1 MADGAHRV
9 RSSGIE
15 KSGVAAVHYDAGCP
29 GGQSRKNV
37 LAHGGVCVLIHCNE
51 IQTNNH
57 TMNAITLHLGLDV
70 HKDSITIAIAE
81 PGPKGE
87 IRLFGSITNDVDRL
101 EKALRRI
108 LKAHP
113 DAHLEVAYE
122 AGPCGFVVARR
133 LKQLDI
139 PCLVAA
145 PSLIP
150 KQPGSPFKTD
160 KRDARAIARLLR
172 AGELT
177 AVYVPEATDEAI
189 RDLCRART
197 DAVDDQRRC
206 RHRLKAFLLRHGYRY
221 QGKANWSQPHMRYLR
236 ELVLPHPAMKAI
248 LEEYLQGI
256 DAAHN
261 RVERIE
267 ASMLALLETWRLKPA
282 VQALMA
288 FRGFQLVAAMI
299 TVSELGDIHRFQ
311 HPRQLM
317 TYLGLV
323 PTEYSSGQR
332 QRLGAISRCGNS
344 HQRWLLTECAEHYA
358 LPPKVSKEL
367 SRRQE
372 GQSES
377 VRALSWKA
385 QSRLH
390 LRFIKLLGR
399 RLQRNKAKV
408 AIARE
413 LCGFIWA
420 LLRTLDC
427 YKQAQSV
434 PPSSTS

>member
-1 MADGAHRV
+1 MR
-9 RSSGIE
+9 
-15 KSGVAAVHYDAGCP
+15 
-29 GGQSRKNV
+29 
-37 LAHGGVCVLIHCNE
+37 
-51 IQTNNH
+51 TNNH
-57 TMNAITLHLGLDV
+57 TMKVITLYLGLDV

-87 IRLFGSITNDVDRL
+87 IRLFGTITNDMHAL
-101 EKALRRI
+101 EKALIRI
-108 LKAHP
+108 RKAHP
-113 DAHLEVAYE
+113 NAHLEVAYE
-122 AGPCGFVVARR
+122 AGPCGFGIARR
-133 LKQLDI
+133 LEQLKV

-160 KRDARAIARLLR
+160 KRDSRNLARLLR
-172 AGELT
+172 SGELT
-177 AVYVPEATDEAI
+177 AVYVPEPTDEAI

-197 DAVDDQRRC
+197 DAVDDLRRC
-206 RHRLKAFLLRHGYRY
+206 RLRLKSFLLRHDYRY

-256 DAAHN
+256 DAAHQ
-261 RVERIE
+261 RVQRIE
-267 ASMLALLETWRLKPA
+267 ASMLTLLESWRLKPA

-299 TVSELGDIHRFQ
+299 TVSELGDIHRFA

-323 PTEYSSGQR
+323 SVEHSSGPKQH
-332 QRLGAISRCGNS
+332 LGSISRCGNG
-344 HQRWLLTECAEHYA
+344 HQRWLLTECAEHYL

-367 SRRQE
+367 SCRQE
-372 GQSES
+372 GQPPE

-385 QSRLH
+385 QNRLH
-390 LRFIKLLGR
+390 LRFTRLLGR
-399 RLQRNKAKV
+399 RMQRNKAKV

-420 LLRTLDC
+420 LLRTQSC
-427 YKQAQSV
+427 YTQ
-434 PPSSTS
+434 PSATAAR

>member
-1 MADGAHRV
+1 MR
-9 RSSGIE
+9 
-15 KSGVAAVHYDAGCP
+15 
-29 GGQSRKNV
+29 
-37 LAHGGVCVLIHCNE
+37 
-51 IQTNNH
+51 TNNH
-57 TMNAITLHLGLDV
+57 TMKVITLYLGLDV

-87 IRLFGSITNDVDRL
+87 IRLFGTITNDLGRL
-101 EKALRRI
+101 QKALIRI
-108 LKAHP
+108 GEAHP
-113 DAHLEVAYE
+113 GAHLEVAYE
-122 AGPCGFVVARR
+122 AGPCGFGIARR
-133 LKQLDI
+133 LKQLNI

-145 PSLIP
+145 PSLIG
-150 KQPGSPFKTD
+150 KKPGSPFKTD
-160 KRDARAIARLLR
+160 KRDARNIARLLR
-172 AGELT
+172 ATELT

-197 DAVDDQRRC
+197 DAVDDLRRC
-206 RHRLKAFLLRHGYRY
+206 RLRLKSFLLRHDYRY

-236 ELVLPHPAMKAI
+236 ELVLPHPAMKTI

-256 DAAHN
+256 DAAHQ
-261 RVERIE
+261 RVQRIE
-267 ASMLALLETWRLKPA
+267 ASMLTLLETWRLKPA

-299 TVSELGDIHRFQ
+299 TVSELGDIHRFA

-323 PTEYSSGQR
+323 SVEHSSGPKQH
-332 QRLGAISRCGNS
+332 LGSISRCGNG
-344 HQRWLLTECAEHYA
+344 HQRWLLTECAEHYL

-372 GQSES
+372 GQPPE

-385 QSRLH
+385 QNRLH
-390 LRFIKLLGR
+390 LRFTRLLGR

-420 LLRTLDC
+420 LLRTQPC
-427 YKQAQSV
+427 YTQLSA
-434 PPSSTS
+434 TAAR

>member
-1 MADGAHRV
+1 M
-9 RSSGIE
+9 
-15 KSGVAAVHYDAGCP
+15 
-29 GGQSRKNV
+29 N
-37 LAHGGVCVLIHCNE
+37 
-51 IQTNNH
+51 TN
-57 TMNAITLHLGLDV
+57 TLYLGLDV
-70 HKDSITIAIAE
+70 HKDSITIAIAQ

-87 IRLFGSITNDVDRL
+87 IRLFGTITNDVDRL

-108 LKAHP
+108 RKAHP
-113 DAHLEVAYE
+113 GAHLEVAYE
-122 AGPCGFVVARR
+122 AGPCGFVIARR
-133 LKQLDI
+133 LKQLEV

-160 KRDARAIARLLR
+160 KRDARSIARLLR

-177 AVYVPEATDEAI
+177 GVYVPEATDEAI

-197 DAVDDQRRC
+197 DAVDDVRRC
-206 RHRLKAFLLRHGYRY
+206 RLRLKAFLLRHGYRY

-236 ELVLPHPAMKAI
+236 ELVLPHPAMKTI

-256 DAAHN
+256 DASHQ
-261 RVERIE
+261 RVQRIE
-267 ASMLALLETWRLKPA
+267 ASMLTLLQTWRLKPA
-282 VQALMA
+282 VEALMA
-288 FRGFQLVAAMI
+288 VRGFQLVAAMI
-299 TVSELGDIHRFQ
+299 TTSELGDIHRFT

-323 PTEYSSGQR
+323 SVENSSGPR
-332 QRLGAISRCGNS
+332 QRLGRISRCGNG
-344 HQRWLLTECAEHYA
+344 HQRWLLVECAEHYA

-367 SRRQE
+367 ARRQE
-372 GQSES
+372 TQSCT

-385 QSRLH
+385 QNRLH
-390 LRFIKLLGR
+390 QRFMRLLAR

-420 LLRTLDC
+420 LLRKLEC
-427 YKQAQSV
+427 YRLPTGGAAS
-434 PPSSTS
+434 

>member
-1 MADGAHRV
+1 M
-9 RSSGIE
+9 
-15 KSGVAAVHYDAGCP
+15 
-29 GGQSRKNV
+29 
-37 LAHGGVCVLIHCNE
+37 
-51 IQTNNH
+51 QTNNH
-57 TMNAITLHLGLDV
+57 TMQTITLYLGLDV

-81 PGPKGE
+81 PGSKGE
-87 IRLFGSITNDVDRL
+87 IRLFGAITNDLGRL
-101 EKALRRI
+101 EKALIRI
-108 LKAHP
+108 RLAHP
-113 DAHLEVAYE
+113 EAQLEVAYE
-122 AGPCGFVVARR
+122 AGPCGFGIARR
-133 LKQLDI
+133 LKQLRV
-139 PCLVAA
+139 PC
-145 PSLIP
+145 
-150 KQPGSPFKTD
+150 
-160 KRDARAIARLLR
+160 LLR

-177 AVYVPEATDEAI
+177 AVYIPEPTDEAI

-197 DAVDDQRRC
+197 DAIDDMRRC
-206 RHRLKAFLLRHGYRY
+206 RLRLKAFLLRHGYRY

-256 DAAHN
+256 DAAHG

-267 ASMLALLETWRLKPA
+267 ASMLTLLQSWRLKPA
-282 VQALMA
+282 VNALMA

-299 TVSELGDIHRFQ
+299 TVSELGDIHRFA

-323 PTEYSSGQR
+323 SVEHSSGPR
-332 QRLGAISRCGNS
+332 QRLGSISRCGNG
-344 HQRWLLTECAEHYA
+344 HQRWLLTECAEHYL

-372 GQSES
+372 GQPPE

-385 QSRLH
+385 QNRLH
-390 LRFIKLLGR
+390 LRFTRLLGR
-399 RLQRNKAKV
+399 RMQRNKAQV

-420 LLRTLDC
+420 LLRTQSC
-427 YKQAQSV
+427 YTQ
-434 PPSSTS
+434 PSPTAAR

>member
-1 MADGAHRV
+1 M
-9 RSSGIE
+9 
-15 KSGVAAVHYDAGCP
+15 K
-29 GGQSRKNV
+29 K
-37 LAHGGVCVLIHCNE
+37 
-51 IQTNNH
+51 QTNNH
-57 TMNAITLHLGLDV
+57 TMNAITLYLGLDV

>member
-1 MADGAHRV
+1 MR
-9 RSSGIE
+9 I
-15 KSGVAAVHYDAGCP
+15 
-29 GGQSRKNV
+29 
-37 LAHGGVCVLIHCNE
+37 
-51 IQTNNH
+51 NNH
-57 TMNAITLHLGLDV
+57 TMQTITLYIGLDV

-81 PGPKGE
+81 PGSKGE
-87 IRLFGSITNDVDRL
+87 IRLFGTITNDMHAL
-101 EKALRRI
+101 EKALIRI
-108 LKAHP
+108 RKAHP
-113 DAHLEVAYE
+113 NAQLEVAYE
-122 AGPCGFVVARR
+122 AGPCGFGIARR
-133 LKQLDI
+133 LGQLKV

-160 KRDARAIARLLR
+160 KRDSRNLARLLR
-172 AGELT
+172 SGELT
-177 AVYVPEATDEAI
+177 AVYVPEPTDEAI

-197 DAVDDQRRC
+197 DAVDDLRRC
-206 RHRLKAFLLRHGYRY
+206 RLRLKSFLLRHDYRY

-256 DAAHN
+256 DAAHQ
-261 RVERIE
+261 RVQRIE
-267 ASMLALLETWRLKPA
+267 ASMLTLLETWRLKPA
-282 VQALMA
+282 VKALMA

-299 TVSELGDIHRFQ
+299 TVSELGDIHRFA

-323 PTEYSSGQR
+323 SVEHSSGPKQH
-332 QRLGAISRCGNS
+332 LGSISRCGNG
-344 HQRWLLTECAEHYA
+344 HQRWLLTECAEHYL

-367 SRRQE
+367 SCRQE
-372 GQSES
+372 GQPPE

-385 QSRLH
+385 QNRLH
-390 LRFIKLLGR
+390 LRFTRLLGR

-420 LLRTLDC
+420 LLRTQSC
-427 YKQAQSV
+427 YAQ
-434 PPSSTS
+434 PSATAAR

>member
-1 MADGAHRV
+1 M
-9 RSSGIE
+9 
-15 KSGVAAVHYDAGCP
+15 K
-29 GGQSRKNV
+29 
-37 LAHGGVCVLIHCNE
+37 
-51 IQTNNH
+51 
-57 TMNAITLHLGLDV
+57 AIKLYLGLDV
-70 HKDSITIAIAE
+70 HKDSLTLAIAQA
-81 PGPKGE
+81 GPKGE
-87 IRLFGSITNDVDRL
+87 IRLYGTITNDLGRL
-101 EKALRRI
+101 EVALHRI
-108 LKAHP
+108 RKAHP
-113 DAHLEVAYE
+113 GAHLEVAYE
-122 AGPCGFVVARR
+122 AGPCGFGIARR
-133 LKQLDI
+133 LEQLGV

-160 KRDARAIARLLR
+160 QRDARALARLLR
-172 AGELT
+172 AGELV
-177 AVYVPEATDEAI
+177 AVYIPEPTDEAI

-206 RHRLKAFLLRHGYRY
+206 RLRLKAFLLRHGYRY

-256 DAAHN
+256 DAAQE
-261 RVERIE
+261 RVQRIE
-267 ASMLALLETWRLKPA
+267 ASMLRLLETWRLKPA

-288 FRGFQLVAAMI
+288 FRGFQLVAAMV
-299 TVSELGDIHRFQ
+299 TVSELGDIHRFP

-323 PTEYSSGQR
+323 STEDSSGPR
-332 QRLGAISRCGNS
+332 QRLGKISRCGNG
-344 HQRWLLTECAEHYA
+344 HQRWILTECAEHYV

-372 GQSES
+372 GQSPE

-385 QSRLH
+385 QNRLH
-390 LRFIKLLGR
+390 LRFTRLLAR
-399 RLQRNKAKV
+399 RLPRNKAKV
-408 AIARE
+408 AVARE

-420 LLRTLDC
+420 LLRTQPC
-427 YKQAQSV
+427 YQQPA
-434 PPSSTS
+434 PSGSTAG

>member
-1 MADGAHRV
+1 MKKHA
-9 RSSGIE
+9 
-15 KSGVAAVHYDAGCP
+15 
-29 GGQSRKNV
+29 
-37 LAHGGVCVLIHCNE
+37 
-51 IQTNNH
+51 
-57 TMNAITLHLGLDV
+57 TLFVGLDV
-70 HKDSITIAIAE
+70 HKDSITIAVAQGE
-81 PGPKGE
+81 PKGE
-87 IRLFGSITNDVDRL
+87 LRLFGTITNSIQAL
-101 EKALRRI
+101 ERALLRI
-108 LKAHP
+108 RKAHGGAP
-113 DAHLEVAYE
+113 VQVAYE
-122 AGPCGFVVARR
+122 AGPCGFGIARR
-133 LKQLDI
+133 LQQLAV

-160 KRDARAIARLLR
+160 QRDARSIARLLR

-177 AVYVPEATDEAI
+177 GVYIPEPTDEAI

-197 DAVDDQRRC
+197 DAVDDLRRC
-206 RHRLKAFLLRHGYRY
+206 RLRLKSFLLRHDYRY

-256 DAAHN
+256 DAAHQ
-261 RVERIE
+261 RVHRLE
-267 ASMLALLETWRLKPA
+267 ASMLSLLETWRLKPA

-299 TVSELGDIHRFQ
+299 TVSELGDIHRFA

-323 PTEYSSGQR
+323 SVEDSSGPR
-332 QRLGAISRCGNS
+332 QRLGRISRCGNG
-344 HQRWLLTECAEHYA
+344 HQRWLLTECAEHYLA
-358 LPPKVSKEL
+358 PPKVSKEL

-372 GQSES
+372 AQPPE

-385 QSRLH
+385 QNRLH
-390 LRFIKLLGR
+390 LRFTRLLGR

-420 LLRTLDC
+420 LLRTQPC
-427 YKQAQSV
+427 YLR
-434 PPSSTS
+434 PSAGTAS

>member
-1 MADGAHRV
+1 MQ
-9 RSSGIE
+9 
-15 KSGVAAVHYDAGCP
+15 K
-29 GGQSRKNV
+29 
-37 LAHGGVCVLIHCNE
+37 
-51 IQTNNH
+51 
-57 TMNAITLHLGLDV
+57 ITLYIGLDV

-87 IRLFGSITNDVDRL
+87 IRLFGTITNDMHAL
-101 EKALRRI
+101 EKALIRI
-108 LKAHP
+108 RKAHP
-113 DAHLEVAYE
+113 NAQLEVAYE
-122 AGPCGFVVARR
+122 AGPCGFGIARR
-133 LKQLDI
+133 LKQLKV

-160 KRDARAIARLLR
+160 KRDSRNLARLLR
-172 AGELT
+172 SGELT
-177 AVYVPEATDEAI
+177 AVYVPEPTDEAI

-197 DAVDDQRRC
+197 DAVDDLRRC
-206 RHRLKAFLLRHGYRY
+206 RLRLKSFLLRHDYRY

-256 DAAHN
+256 DAAHQ
-261 RVERIE
+261 RVQRIE
-267 ASMLALLETWRLKPA
+267 ASMLTLLETWRLKPA
-282 VQALMA
+282 VKALMA

-299 TVSELGDIHRFQ
+299 TVSELGDIHRFA

-323 PTEYSSGQR
+323 SVEHSSGPKQH
-332 QRLGAISRCGNS
+332 LGSISRCGNG
-344 HQRWLLTECAEHYA
+344 HQRWLLTECAEHYL

-367 SRRQE
+367 SHRQE
-372 GQSES
+372 GQPPE

-385 QSRLH
+385 QNRLH
-390 LRFIKLLGR
+390 LRFTRLLGR

-420 LLRTLDC
+420 LLRTQSC
-427 YKQAQSV
+427 YTQ
-434 PPSSTS
+434 PSATTAR

>member
-1 MADGAHRV
+1 M
-9 RSSGIE
+9 
-15 KSGVAAVHYDAGCP
+15 K
-29 GGQSRKNV
+29 
-37 LAHGGVCVLIHCNE
+37 
-51 IQTNNH
+51 
-57 TMNAITLHLGLDV
+57 AITLYIGLDV

-81 PGPKGE
+81 PGLKGE
-87 IRLFGSITNDVDRL
+87 IRIFGTITNDLHAL
-101 EKALRRI
+101 EKALIRI
-108 LKAHP
+108 RKAHP
-113 DAHLEVAYE
+113 GANLEVAYE
-122 AGPCGFVVARR
+122 AGPCGFGIARR
-133 LKQLDI
+133 LKQLKV

-160 KRDARAIARLLR
+160 KRDARSIARLLR

-206 RHRLKAFLLRHGYRY
+206 RHRLKGFLLRHGFRY

-236 ELVLPHPAMKAI
+236 ELVLPHPAMKTI

-256 DAAHN
+256 DAAHA
-261 RVERIE
+261 RVQRIE
-267 ASMLALLETWRLKPA
+267 HSMLSLLDTWRLKPA
-282 VQALMA
+282 VEALMA

-299 TVSELGDIHRFQ
+299 TVSELGDIHRFA

-323 PTEYSSGQR
+323 PTESSSGPH
-332 QRLGAISRCGNS
+332 QRLGSISRCGNG
-344 HQRWLLTECAEHYA
+344 HQRWLLTECAEHYV
-358 LPPKVSKEL
+358 LPPKISKEL

-372 GQSES
+372 GQSET

-385 QSRLH
+385 QNRLH
-390 LRFIKLLGR
+390 LRFTRLLAR
-399 RLQRNKAKV
+399 RLQRNKAKIAV
-408 AIARE
+408 ARE
-413 LCGFIWA
+413 LCGFVWA
-420 LLRTLDC
+420 VLRTQDC
-427 YKQAQSV
+427 YQQPTPTGTAG
-434 PPSSTS
+434 

>member
-1 MADGAHRV
+1 M
-9 RSSGIE
+9 
-15 KSGVAAVHYDAGCP
+15 P
-29 GGQSRKNV
+29 
-37 LAHGGVCVLIHCNE
+37 
-51 IQTNNH
+51 T
-57 TMNAITLHLGLDV
+57 ITLYLGLDV

-81 PGPKGE
+81 PGSKGE
-87 IRLFGSITNDVDRL
+87 LRLFGTITNSIQAVERVL
-101 EKALRRI
+101 SRIRKAR
-108 LKAHP
+108 P
-113 DAHLEVAYE
+113 GAHLEVAYE
-122 AGPCGFVVARR
+122 AGPCGFGIARR
-133 LKQLDI
+133 LKQLKV
-139 PCLVAA
+139 PCVVAA

-177 AVYVPEATDEAI
+177 GVYVPEPTDEAI

-197 DAVDDQRRC
+197 DAVDDLRRC
-206 RHRLKAFLLRHGYRY
+206 RLRLKAFLLRHGYRY

-236 ELVLPHPAMKAI
+236 ELVFPHPAMKTI

-256 DAAHN
+256 DAAHA

-267 ASMLALLETWRLKPA
+267 GSMLLLLESWRLKPA
-282 VQALMA
+282 VKALMA

-299 TVSELGDIHRFQ
+299 TVSELGDIHRFE

-323 PTEYSSGQR
+323 PTEASSGPR
-332 QRLGAISRCGNS
+332 QRLGSISRCGNG
-344 HQRWLLTECAEHYA
+344 HQRWLLVECAEHYA

-367 SRRQE
+367 SARQE
-372 GQSES
+372 GQPQT
-377 VRALSWKA
+377 VRDLSWKA
-385 QSRLH
+385 QNRLH
-390 LRFIKLLGR
+390 LRFSRLLAR

-408 AIARE
+408 AVARE

-420 LLRTLDC
+420 LLRTLEC
-427 YKQAQSV
+427 YTQPAASIDSKKLKK
-434 PPSSTS
+434 